1 MIHCIQVDRNYIK
14 PSKGYCTSDFD
25 YEFVNTVKDWMYSF
39 AIDIESKQE
48 EEYSFRKLQAY
59 ISDDK
64 IVKSASDQLVSFT
77 STFVNETLKKNLPIM
92 CLRQYIDI
100 VSGWVKDNSFTERLT
115 GNYHENFMIMQH
127 LV

>member
-64 IVKSASDQLVSFT
+64 IVKPKHVLT
-77 STFVNETLKKNLPIM
+77 SPTYL
-92 CLRQYIDI
+92 
-100 VSGWVKDNSFTERLT
+100 
-115 GNYHENFMIMQH
+115 
-127 LV
+127 